1 VCEEALASRGDTAG
15 PPRGNPAYRH
25 QQRTE
30 KADEVGNS
38 MEGRHCRERVAAP
51 AMGETLRRE
60 SSGQRAA
67 GREERER
74 GGRRCFGVDVT
85 KAGKKPR
92 RREIPRRHPQGT
104 WLIPKDPGG
113 TSAAYQTLKWG
124 QRAFRRSREKPQEGG
139 GVRESVRRRGR
150 RKASKGEPHGR
161 IRDET
166 SSIGHE
172 GSKPSRGCETLRTE
186 L

>member
-150 RKASKGEPHGR
+150 RKASKGEPQGR

-172 GSKPSRGCETLRTE
+172 GSKPSRG
-186 L
+186 